1 MRIDKFLWSVRVYKT
16 RSIASDEIKKNKV
29 SIGDNIVKNSKEVK
43 PGDLIK
49 VKKNPIEFKIKVL
62 ALPKSRVGA
71 KLVPEYIA
79 DRTEQDQY

>member
-49 VKKNPIEFKIKVL
+49 VKKNPICI
-62 ALPKSRVGA
+62 
-71 KLVPEYIA
+71 
-79 DRTEQDQY
+79 